1 MKEIK
6 LYIGIIAV
14 LLTTMLTACSDSMVD
29 NDPSTTSETE
39 EGYYKASFRIAIPSF
54 EENATR
60 STVFLNEGIRNKE
73 AMKLFCFDNK
83 GQFVGFG
90 KIQDFTPVLG
100 YKRSAEGDYY
110 EVDEYGNNK
119 GNILDHKPGAG
130 ICGGDIKL
138 DGNTDPKEFSA
149 MIPNNTSHIHLVA
162 NTDDVYQTINERDQ
176 WKWAGMH
183 ENLLMTTFQTHHTE
197 SQHVQTRYW
206 GYINKKNPEELKKY
220 LRKDNLKDDY
230 IIHLIRDRA
239 KISAEWSEDAIEN
252 AKKENRTLENDFK
265 LTVINGVA
273 YGTLAPFDRNNL
285 AFTPTT
291 GNSEWVWNVD
301 YVTPPLDGSRLAG
314 DATQMYNPTGVY
326 EDTNLPS
333 APSKVLMLH
342 NGKYYLIYL
351 QDASNKPYHIK
362 RNYEYKIIIDKLDD
376 CWGYGNLQEAL
387 KSAPVNNPWIT
398 IQQIMPGVSNGDEEL
413 KIEDGTYQFVHS
425 GEGTQQTISFTY
437 KGNDAA
443 SKQASDFKAIWTENL
458 AYAEDAQPVVASY
471 SYNSNT
477 QTGTGTIT
485 YKLGIVDDNWRE
497 GTIHLYDTKKHGLSI
512 NIHLYSINEVQYQ
525 VNAPANIGTNANAE
539 AEFKFTVPANYPKE
553 LLPVTVKFASGD
565 VVPEGCDIEYSS
577 TSEINK
583 TWDSWHV
590 FKADKAGTTYT
601 VKLKNIRQANAGTS
615 GSYYVKMDNANQGN
629 AKNYTFTYK

>member
-83 GQFVGFG
+83 GQFVGLG
-90 KIQDFTPVLG
+90 KIQDFTAVLG
-100 YKRSAEGDYY
+100 FRRDNDGNYH
-110 EVDEYGNNK
+110 EVDENGNYTGSITHNPAE
-119 GNILDHKPGAG
+119 GVNGGG
-130 ICGGDIKL
+130 I
-138 DGNTDPKEFSA
+138 NTNGSTEPKEFSA
-149 MIPNNTSHIHLVA
+149 MIPNNTSRIHLVA
-162 NTDDVYQTINERDQ
+162 NTDNVYQTINESDQ

-183 ENLLMTTFQTHHTE
+183 ENLLMTTFETNHTE
-197 SQHVQTRYW
+197 DQSVIMRYW
-206 GYINKKNPEELKKY
+206 GYIKKDNPKQLKEY
-220 LRKDNLKDDY
+220 LRKDTQKNDS

-239 KISAEWSEDAIEN
+239 KISAEWSADAK
-252 AKKENRTLENDFK
+252 AKNPNLVNDFK
-265 LTVINGVA
+265 LTVVNGLS
-273 YGTLAPFDRNNL
+273 YGTLAPFDRNHL

-291 GNSEWVWNVD
+291 GNSSWIWDVD
-301 YVTPPLDGSRLAG
+301 YVTPPLDGSRLKG
-314 DATQMYNPTGVY
+314 DNTQMFNPTGVF
-326 EDTNLPS
+326 EDANLPS
-333 APSKVLMLH
+333 APSKVLLLH
-342 NGKYYLIYL
+342 NRKYYLIYL

-362 RNYEYKIIIDKLDD
+362 RNYEYKIIINKLDES
-376 CWGYGNLQEAL
+376 WGYGNHEDAL

-398 IQQIMPGVSNGDEEL
+398 IQQIVPGVTNGDDEL
-413 KIEDGTYQFVHS
+413 KIEDGNYQFVHS
-425 GEGTQQTISFTY
+425 GEGTKQKISFTY

-443 SKQASDFKAIWTENL
+443 SKQASAFKAIWTENL
-458 AYAEDAQPVVASY
+458 AYAADAQPVVESY
-471 SYNSNT
+471 KYDSKT

-485 YKLGIVDDNWRE
+485 YNLGIVDDNWRE

-539 AEFKFTVPANYPKE
+539 AEFTFTVPANYPKE

-565 VVPEGCDIEYSS
+565 VVPEDCDIEYSS
-577 TSEINK
+577 TNEIGK
-583 TWDSWHV
+583 TWNSWYV

-601 VKLKNIRQANAGTS
+601 VKLKNVHQNATGNAT
-615 GSYYVKMDNANQGN
+615 YYVKMDNAYQGQ
-629 AKNYTFTYK
+629 AKEYEITYQ

>member
-14 LLTTMLTACSDSMVD
+14 LLTTMLTACSDAMVD

-90 KIQDFTPVLG
+90 KIQDDFTPVLG
-100 YKRSAEGDYY
+100 FRRDNDGNYY
-110 EVDEYGNNK
+110 EVDKYGNNK
-119 GNILDHKPGAG
+119 GNKLDHKPGTG
-130 ICGGDIKL
+130 ISGGGINL

-149 MIPNNTSHIHLVA
+149 MIPSNTSRIHLVA
-162 NTDDVYQTINERDQ
+162 NTDNVYQTINESDQ

-183 ENLLMTTFQTHHTE
+183 ENLLMTTFETYHTE
-197 SQHVQTRYW
+197 DQSVIMRYW
-206 GYINKKNPEELKKY
+206 GYIYKETPKELKEY
-220 LRKDNLKDDY
+220 LNPKTTKNDY

-239 KISAEWSEDAIEN
+239 KISAKWSKDAIEN

-273 YGTLAPFDRNNL
+273 YGTLAPFDRTNL
-285 AFTPTT
+285 KFTPTT
-291 GNSEWVWNVD
+291 GNSQWVWNVD

-314 DATQMYNPTGVY
+314 DATQMFNPTGVF
-326 EDTNLPS
+326 EDANLPS
-333 APSKVLMLH
+333 EPSKVLMLH
-342 NGKYYLIYL
+342 SGKYYMIYL
-351 QDASNKPYHIK
+351 QDVNNKPYQIK
-362 RNYEYKIIIDKLDD
+362 RNYEYKIIIDKLDESR
-376 CWGYGNLQEAL
+376 GYDNLQEAL

-398 IQQIMPGVSNGDEEL
+398 IQQIVPGVSNGDDEL
-413 KIEDGTYQFVHS
+413 KIEGGTYKFVHS
-425 GEGTQQTISFTY
+425 GEGTQQTITFTY

-443 SKQASDFKAIWTENL
+443 SKQMSDFNAIWTENL
-458 AYAEDAQPVVASY
+458 AYAADAQPVVSSY
-471 SYNSNT
+471 TYDSAT
-477 QTGTGTIT
+477 KTGTGTIT
-485 YKLGIVDDNWRE
+485 YNLGIVDDNWRE

-525 VNAPANIGTNANAE
+525 VNAPAQIGTNANAV
-539 AEFKFTVPANYPKE
+539 AVFKFTVPANYPKE

-565 VVPEGCDIEYSS
+565 VVPEGCDIEHSS
-577 TSEINK
+577 TQETGQNMNC
-583 TWDSWHV
+583 WYV
-590 FKADKAGTTYT
+590 FKADEAGKTYT
-601 VKLKNIRQANAGTS
+601 LNLKNVHQNATGNAT
-615 GSYYVKMDNANQGN
+615 YYVKMDNANQGL
-629 AKNYTFTYK
+629 AKEYTVAYK